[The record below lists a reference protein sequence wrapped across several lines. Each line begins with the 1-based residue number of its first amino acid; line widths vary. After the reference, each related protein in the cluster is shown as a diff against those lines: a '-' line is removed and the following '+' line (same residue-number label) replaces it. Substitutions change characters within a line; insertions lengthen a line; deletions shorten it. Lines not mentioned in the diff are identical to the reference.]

1 MSEEVTI
8 RKGYRVNLETDKK
21 IKELIKYYNVK
32 SENELFSAIINEIY
46 DIKKN
51 KAIVPFKTY
60 EQEKIKLEK
69 AIFEIGR
76 LKGALEEKE
85 KQLEELKQ
93 KRKGFWAKLFGR

>member
-1 MSEEVTI
+1 MSKEITI
-8 RKGYRVNLETDKK
+8 RKGYRVDIETDKK

-32 SENELFSAIINEIY
+32 SENELFRAIINEIY

-60 EQEKIKLEK
+60 EKEKIKLEK

-76 LKGALEEKE
+76 LKGTLEEKE